1 MREYQTDAMAE
12 FPGQGPAGAAS
23 DPLEPGLVLLY
34 AEPFASLPAAW
45 PLRPGRTT
53 LGRDPDVGVHLPV
66 SAVSRRHAEI
76 EWQGATGLL
85 RDLDSRNG
93 TLVDGRRVRVARL
106 EAGSEVRVGD
116 AILKVVDRGLA
127 DYGRYRI
134 DGVMVGGA
142 ERRCRSGTSLVG
154 GRSLDRIAAHLEQIG
169 AAALSVLVLGETGT
183 GKEVAAHDLH
193 RMSGRRGAF
202 CAVNCA
208 AIPSNLLESELF
220 GYRRGAFSGAERD
233 KPGLF
238 RAAHGGTLLLDEI
251 GELPLEA
258 QAKLLRAIERKEVFP
273 LGATAPEPADVRV
286 IGATNRDLRRLAA
299 AGAFRADLLGRLSE
313 AEVALPPLRERKED
327 LLQLVTTFLA
337 RQERPHLRPDL
348 SFMIGALHY
357 DWPLNVRELE
367 GCIKRAVA
375 IATGDRLTA
384 EHLPDSVR
392 EGMVGYGTP
401 AVVPDATERARAPEA
416 ARAPSADELRD
427 LLVRHQGNVAAVGR
441 ELGKERMQIH
451 RWLRRYGIDV
461 AEYR

>member
-1 MREYQTDAMAE
+1 MGEYQTDAMAE
-12 FPGQGPAGAAS
+12 FPGLGPGGAAM

-53 LGRDPDVGVHLPV
+53 LGRDPALAVHLPV

-76 EWQGATGLL
+76 DWQGTTGVL
-85 RDLDSRNG
+85 RDLESRNG
-93 TLVDGRRVRVARL
+93 TLVDGRRVEVARL
-106 EAGSEVRVGD
+106 EAGSEIRIGD
-116 AILKVVDRGLA
+116 AILKVVDRA
-127 DYGRYRI
+127 ASDYARYRI
-134 DGVMVGGA
+134 DGVMTGGA
-142 ERRCRSGTSLVG
+142 ERRCRAGTSLVG
-154 GRSLDRIAAHLEQIG
+154 GRALDRIAAHLEQI
-169 AAALSVLVLGETGT
+169 ATATLNVLVLGETGT
-183 GKEVAAHDLH
+183 GKEVAARDLH

-238 RAAHGGTLLLDEI
+238 RAAHGGTLLLDEV
-251 GELPLEA
+251 GELPPDA

-273 LGATAPEPADVRV
+273 LGATAPEPADVRI

-299 AGAFRADLLGRLSE
+299 TGAFRADLLGRLGE

-327 LLQLVTTFLA
+327 VLQLVTTFLA
-337 RQERPHLRPDL
+337 RQGRPHLRPDL

-367 GCIKRAVA
+367 ACIKRAVA
-375 IATGDRLTA
+375 ITTGERLTA
-384 EHLPDSVR
+384 EHLPEAVQ
-392 EGMVGYGTP
+392 EAMVGYGTP
-401 AVVPDATERARAPEA
+401 AAAATPAAQTRTPEA
-416 ARAPSADELRD
+416 SRTPSADELRQ

-451 RWLRRYGIDV
+451 RWLRRYGIDL
-461 AEYR
+461 ADFR

>member
-1 MREYQTDAMAE
+1 MGEYQTDAMAE
-12 FPGQGPAGAAS
+12 FPGLGPGGAAT
-23 DPLEPGLVLLY
+23 DPLDPGLVLLY
-34 AEPFASLPAAW
+34 AEPFVSLPAAW
-45 PLRPGRTT
+45 PLRPGEDA
-53 LGRDPDVGVHLPV
+53 LGRDPDLAVFLPV

-76 EWQGATGLL
+76 EWQGTTGIL

-93 TLVDGRRVRVARL
+93 TFVDGRRVEVARV
-106 EAGSEVRVGD
+106 EAGSELRIGD
-116 AILKVVDRGLA
+116 AILKVVDRGA
-127 DYGRYRI
+127 SDYARYRI

-142 ERRCRSGTSLVG
+142 SGDVALAPVWWAGAPSTASPPISSGSPPRRSTS
-154 GRSLDRIAAHLEQIG
+154 SSSAK
-169 AAALSVLVLGETGT
+169 TGT
-183 GKEVAAHDLH
+183 GKEVAARDLH

-238 RAAHGGTLLLDEI
+238 RAAHGGTLLLDEV
-251 GELPLEA
+251 GELPPDA

-273 LGATAPEPADVRV
+273 LGATAPEPADVRI
-286 IGATNRDLRRLAA
+286 IGATNRDLRRLVAT
-299 AGAFRADLLGRLSE
+299 GAFRADLLGRLAE

-337 RQERPHLRPDL
+337 RQGRPHLRPDL

-367 GCIKRAVA
+367 ACIKRAVA
-375 IATGDRLTA
+375 IATGERLTA
-384 EHLPDSVR
+384 EHLPEAVQ
-392 EGMVGYGTP
+392 EAMVGYGTP
-401 AVVPDATERARAPEA
+401 AAAPNPAERARAPEA
-416 ARAPSADELRD
+416 SRAPSADELRE
-427 LLVRHQGNVAAVGR
+427 LLLRNRGNVAAVGR